1 MMGRMR
7 STRVAATIV
16 AGSARRR
23 PLPRLAGRRR
33 GGAATI
39 VACSARRR
47 GRVAAAAAG
56 AALVLGA
63 ACSGGSGGSGPD
75 RADARAGPRAPTRP
89 NVVWIVADAV
99 AASDFKGLA
108 GARMAVAAL
117 SAAASRPPAARAVLL
132 TGARPATLGLDE
144 TTGRLAAPPPA
155 GVTLLPERLRRAGY
169 YTSRAGP
176 PRHGLASGGGEPVDV
191 VRIDGGVHA
200 AARARPVPAAAL
212 AQPGLLGAWDAAGP
226 GADWRGR
233 DKDWES
239 PCTVSFGCGGARS
252 PGARPFFALF
262 NVDAGGAGGQAL
274 DEQVA
279 RVVEALAADDLLE
292 DTVVFLIGAS
302 GPAPAAAVRW
312 PAGVAGAGE
321 PDAPASLLDFAPTAL
336 ALAGAPVPA
345 YMEGRALAGPGRQVP
360 PAALAGDRSDLPGSA
375 LAGSGRQVPPAG
387 PALAGPAPAAPAQ
400 RGTGMH
406 PGAPAEP
413 GAGAEP
419 VFPPPGAPP
428 VAATPS
434 GYPTGGLFHVAPRVE
449 LRCATEGSAIVYTT
463 EREAPFYWRL
473 YTGPFRMRFWTLR
486 FQCGRLGYR
495 DSDVVTH
502 DFDIE

>member
-1 MMGRMR
+1 MIGRMR
-7 STRVAATIV
+7 STRVASTLI
-16 AGSARRR
+16 AG
-23 PLPRLAGRRR
+23 
-33 GGAATI
+33 
-39 VACSARRR
+39 SARRR
-47 GRVAAAAAG
+47 GRVAAVSAG

-99 AASDFKGLA
+99 GASDFKGLA
-108 GARMAVAAL
+108 GARTAVAAL
-117 SAAASRPPAARAVLL
+117 SAVTSRPAAARAVLL

-176 PRHGLASGGGEPVDV
+176 PRHELASGGGEPVEV
-191 VRIDGGVHA
+191 VRVDGGVHA

-262 NVDAGGAGGQAL
+262 NVDAGGAGEGQAL

-279 RVVEALAADDLLE
+279 RVVEALAADELLE
-292 DTVVFLIGAS
+292 DTAVFLIGAS

-312 PAGVAGAGE
+312 PAGVAAAGE
-321 PDAPASLLDFAPTAL
+321 PDVPVSLLDFAPTAL

-345 YMEGRALAGPGRQVP
+345 YMEGRV
-360 PAALAGDRSDLPGSA
+360 
-375 LAGSGRQVPPAG
+375 LAGSGRQVPRAG
-387 PALAGPAPAAPAQ
+387 PAPAAAAPAAPAQ

-406 PGAPAEP
+406 PGGPAQP
-413 GAGAEP
+413 GAGAGADPGTDP
-419 VFPPPGAPP
+419 VFPAPTPGAPP

-449 LRCATEGSAIVYTT
+449 LRCATEGSAVVYTT

>member
-1 MMGRMR
+1 MIGRMR
-7 STRVAATIV
+7 STRVASTLI
-16 AGSARRR
+16 AG
-23 PLPRLAGRRR
+23 
-33 GGAATI
+33 
-39 VACSARRR
+39 SARRR
-47 GRVAAAAAG
+47 GRVVAVSAG

-99 AASDFKGLA
+99 EASDFKGLA
-108 GARMAVAAL
+108 GARTVAAL
-117 SAAASRPPAARAVLL
+117 SAVTSRPPAARAVLL

-155 GVTLLPERLRRAGY
+155 GVALLPERLRRAGY

-176 PRHGLASGGGEPVDV
+176 PRHELASGGGEPVEV
-191 VRIDGGVHA
+191 VRVDGGVHA

-262 NVDAGGAGGQAL
+262 NVDAGGAGEGQAL

-279 RVVEALAADDLLE
+279 RVVEALAADELLE
-292 DTVVFLIGAS
+292 DTAVFLIGAS

-312 PAGVAGAGE
+312 PAGVAAAGE
-321 PDAPASLLDFAPTAL
+321 PDVPVSLLDFAPTAL

-345 YMEGRALAGPGRQVP
+345 YMEGRALAG
-360 PAALAGDRSDLPGSA
+360 
-375 LAGSGRQVPPAG
+375 SGRQVPPAG
-387 PALAGPAPAAPAQ
+387 PAPAAAAPAATAQ
-400 RGTGMH
+400 RGAGRH
-406 PGAPAEP
+406 PGAPAQP
-413 GAGAEP
+413 GAGAGTDPGADP
-419 VFPPPGAPP
+419 VFPAPPPGAPP

-449 LRCATEGSAIVYTT
+449 LRCATEGSAVVYTT

>member
-1 MMGRMR
+1 MIGRMR
-7 STRVAATIV
+7 STRVASTLV

-23 PLPRLAGRRR
+23 GR
-33 GGAATI
+33 
-39 VACSARRR
+39 
-47 GRVAAAAAG
+47 AAAAAVSAG

-99 AASDFKGLA
+99 GASDFKGLA
-108 GARMAVAAL
+108 GARTAVAEL
-117 SAAASRPPAARAVLL
+117 SAVASRPAAARAVLL

-176 PRHGLASGGGEPVDV
+176 PRHELAAGGGEPVEV
-191 VRIDGGVHA
+191 VRVDGGVHA

-262 NVDAGGAGGQAL
+262 NVDAGGAGRGQAL

-292 DTVVFLIGAS
+292 DTAVFLIGAS

-312 PAGVAGAGE
+312 PAGVAADE
-321 PDAPASLLDFAPTAL
+321 PDVPVSLLDFAPTAL

-345 YMEGRALAGPGRQVP
+345 YMEGRV
-360 PAALAGDRSDLPGSA
+360 
-375 LAGSGRQVPPAG
+375 LAGSGRQG
-387 PALAGPAPAAPAQ
+387 PRAGPAPAAAAPAALAQ
-400 RGTGMH
+400 RGTGRN
-406 PGAPAEP
+406 PGAPAQP
-413 GAGAEP
+413 GAGAGADP
-419 VFPPPGAPP
+419 VFPAPTPGAPP

-449 LRCATEGSAIVYTT
+449 LRCATEGSAVVYTT

>member
-1 MMGRMR
+1 M
-7 STRVAATIV
+7 I
-16 AGSARRR
+16 AG
-23 PLPRLAGRRR
+23 
-33 GGAATI
+33 
-39 VACSARRR
+39 SARRR

-89 NVVWIVADAV
+89 NVVWIVADA
-99 AASDFKGLA
+99 AEASDFKGLA
-108 GARMAVAAL
+108 GARTAVAEL
-117 SAAASRPPAARAVLL
+117 SAVASRPAAARAVLL

-176 PRHGLASGGGEPVDV
+176 PRHELASGGGEPVEV
-191 VRIDGGVHA
+191 VRVDGGVHA

-262 NVDAGGAGGQAL
+262 NVDAGGAGRGQAL

-279 RVVEALAADDLLE
+279 RVVEALAADELLE
-292 DTVVFLIGAS
+292 DTAVFLIGAS

-312 PAGVAGAGE
+312 PAGVAAAGE
-321 PDAPASLLDFAPTAL
+321 PDVPVSLLDFAPTAL

-345 YMEGRALAGPGRQVP
+345 YMEGRV
-360 PAALAGDRSDLPGSA
+360 
-375 LAGSGRQVPPAG
+375 LAGSGRQVPP
-387 PALAGPAPAAPAQ
+387 AGPAPAAPAQ

-406 PGAPAEP
+406 PGGPAQP
-413 GAGAEP
+413 GAGAGADPGADP
-419 VFPPPGAPP
+419 VFPVPTPGAPP
-428 VAATPS
+428 VAVTPS

-449 LRCATEGSAIVYTT
+449 LRCATEGSAVVYTT

>member
-1 MMGRMR
+1 MIGRMR
-7 STRVAATIV
+7 STRVASTLV
-16 AGSARRR
+16 AG
-23 PLPRLAGRRR
+23 
-33 GGAATI
+33 
-39 VACSARRR
+39 SARRR
-47 GRVAAAAAG
+47 GRVAAVSAG

-99 AASDFKGLA
+99 EASDFKGLA
-108 GARMAVAAL
+108 GARTAVAAL
-117 SAAASRPPAARAVLL
+117 SAVTSRPAAARAVLL

-176 PRHGLASGGGEPVDV
+176 PRHELASGGGEPVEV
-191 VRIDGGVHA
+191 VRVDGGVHA

-262 NVDAGGAGGQAL
+262 NVDAGGAGEGQAL

-292 DTVVFLIGAS
+292 DTAVFLIGAS

-312 PAGVAGAGE
+312 PAGVAAAGE
-321 PDAPASLLDFAPTAL
+321 PDVPVSLLDFAPTAL

-345 YMEGRALAGPGRQVP
+345 YMEGRV
-360 PAALAGDRSDLPGSA
+360 

-387 PALAGPAPAAPAQ
+387 PAPAAAAPAAPAQ

-406 PGAPAEP
+406 PGAPAQP
-413 GAGAEP
+413 GAGADPGADP
-419 VFPPPGAPP
+419 VFPAPTPGAPP

-449 LRCATEGSAIVYTT
+449 LRCATEGSAVVYTT

>member
-1 MMGRMR
+1 MIGRMR
-7 STRVAATIV
+7 STRVASTMI
-16 AGSARRR
+16 AG
-23 PLPRLAGRRR
+23 
-33 GGAATI
+33 
-39 VACSARRR
+39 SARRR
-47 GRVAAAAAG
+47 GRVAAVSAG

-75 RADARAGPRAPTRP
+75 RADARAEPRAPTRP

-99 AASDFKGLA
+99 EASDFKGLA
-108 GARMAVAAL
+108 GARTAVAAL
-117 SAAASRPPAARAVLL
+117 SAVTSRPAAARAVLL

-169 YTSRAGP
+169 YTSRAGL
-176 PRHGLASGGGEPVDV
+176 PRHELASGGGEPVEV
-191 VRIDGGVHA
+191 VRVDGGVHA

-262 NVDAGGAGGQAL
+262 NVDAGGAGRGQAL

-279 RVVEALAADDLLE
+279 RVVEALAADELLE
-292 DTVVFLIGAS
+292 DTAVFLIGAS

-312 PAGVAGAGE
+312 PAGVAAAGE
-321 PDAPASLLDFAPTAL
+321 PDVPVSLLDFAPTAL

-345 YMEGRALAGPGRQVP
+345 YMEGRV
-360 PAALAGDRSDLPGSA
+360 
-375 LAGSGRQVPPAG
+375 LAGSGRQVPRAG
-387 PALAGPAPAAPAQ
+387 PAPAAAAPAAPAQ

-406 PGAPAEP
+406 PGGPAQP
-413 GAGAEP
+413 GAGAGADPGTDP
-419 VFPPPGAPP
+419 VFPAPTPGAPP

-449 LRCATEGSAIVYTT
+449 LRCATEGSAVVYTT